1 MAEVLPQKT
10 TVANEMV
17 RSGLSS
23 TRKERS
29 FGPPEIG
36 NSVRRYCRS
45 FTATVKQRS
54 YDTPKAAKGALAT
67 CSVCRGVFPGRRP
80 SRIYL
85 NWLKIILNWA
95 L

>member
-17 RSGLSS
+17 RSGLPG
-23 TRKERS
+23 TREQPLD
-29 FGPPEIG
+29 PPKIG
-36 NSVRRYCRS
+36 NSWRYCRS

-54 YDTPKAAKGALAT
+54 YDTPNAAKGALAT